1 MGNNVRSHER
11 QAFSQEIGFITVKN
25 GSLQK
30 LAIQV
35 VCTLI
40 YSEKYKAKMKKSNMK
55 EYGYLLMFCY
65 RSSMTPPPCPVSAL
79 SLAVGL

>member
-11 QAFSQEIGFITVKN
+11 QAFSQEIGFITIKN

-40 YSEKYKAKMKKSNMK
+40 YSEKYKTKKNMK

-65 RSSMTPPPCPVSAL
+65 RSSMTPPPCPVSAF
-79 SLAVGL
+79 SLAVCL